1 MGTAGQALYL
11 RHQTPVNSLTH
22 SFIHSCTPAFPHSSS
37 EGLPGIVQGP
47 GEMEVNKT
55 VS

>member
-1 MGTAGQALYL
+1 MGPVGAALS
-11 RHQTPVNSLTH
+11 QTPDTVSSLTH
-22 SFIHSCTPAFPHSSS
+22 SFIHSCTPAFPHSSF

-47 GEMEVNKT
+47 GETEVNKP